1 VNDCFAIASE
11 LRGKT
16 QAATRGATGGF
27 TTVGELGFFFRGI
40 SPAEA
45 WLSPFRALNAGK
57 AFSEVAR
64 NSVHA

>member
-1 VNDCFAIASE
+1 VHECFAIASE
-11 LRGKT
+11 LR
-16 QAATRGATGGF
+16 QAATRGPTGGF

-45 WLSPFRALNAGK
+45 VAWFSAFRALNAGK

-64 NSVHA
+64 KSVHA